1 MLEENLGNGT
11 YLDLGFLLDF
21 GVSGRLLL
29 ENQDHHLASQLLQTR
44 MQSLWRLGEVAGV
57 VVLLECLLLLGDM
70 LRLLL
75 IWFRLA
81 SCYCYDMNDS
91 TKLRRHINEKWL
103 QVNNFHLSL
112 HLQWY
117 RLHPLLLSLLER
129 RSTGSWRKG

>member
-70 LRLLL
+70 LRPLL

-81 SCYCYDMNDS
+81 S
-91 TKLRRHINEKWL
+91 
-103 QVNNFHLSL
+103 
-112 HLQWY
+112 
-117 RLHPLLLSLLER
+117 
-129 RSTGSWRKG
+129 